1 MSWRRQR
8 ADKGGAGDKEKEGKE
23 GKASA
28 RERGVQEGNI
38 IAVHR

>member
-1 MSWRRQR
+1 MEEAEGRWG
-8 ADKGGAGDKEKEGKE
+8 GGAGDKEKEGKE